1 MGKLELYSVYMYI
14 RWKINTVLHFKI
26 ILQINQMQFNLN
38 ESKFSV
44 KLKWSTVLIFEQM
57 YVYTALAYPSYGY

>member
-38 ESKFSV
+38 
-44 KLKWSTVLIFEQM
+44 I
-57 YVYTALAYPSYGY
+57 